1 MRGVTNSD
9 ARLHEVL
16 MDLYLLRLTTRLA
29 DGLARQPEAFR
40 RRHAAYLLAC
50 QNDDGGFGGRDP
62 ASDLYY
68 TAFALRGLAIL
79 GELAPETAA
88 KAAGYVRLRLTGS
101 ATVID
106 FFSLLYACL
115 LIQAATGTDVLTDA
129 AADWPER
136 VAALLESFRTP
147 DGGYGKTPG
156 SAFGSTYQT
165 FLVALCY
172 EMLGRSLPDIN
183 GTVRF
188 VRERRRDD
196 GGFVE
201 MKQMKRPGTNPTAAA
216 VGLLQ
221 MTGALDDATKSSVA
235 EMLSYVQSAEGGLLA
250 NARIPAADLLSTFT
264 GSWTLEECGARDR
277 IDRAAAL
284 RYVRTL
290 ERPDGGFHGGSWDG
304 GFDVEYTF
312 YGLGAVALLEPQAA
326 PTV

>member
-1 MRGVTNSD
+1 LD
-9 ARLHEVL
+9 P
-16 MDLYLLRLTTRLA
+16 YLIRLTTRLA

-40 RRHAAYLLAC
+40 RRHAGYLFAC

-79 GELAPETAA
+79 GELTPETATKSA
-88 KAAGYVRLRLTGS
+88 SYVRLRLAGS

-115 LIQAATGTDVLTDA
+115 LIQSAAGIDVLADA
-129 AADWPER
+129 SSDWPER
-136 VAALLESFRTP
+136 VATLLESFRTP

-156 SAFGSTYQT
+156 AAFGSTYQT

-172 EMLGRSLPDIN
+172 EMLGRSLPDSDAA
-183 GTVRF
+183 GRF
-188 VRERRRDD
+188 IRERRRDD

-201 MKQMKRPGTNPTAAA
+201 MKQMKRTGTNPTAAA

-235 EMLSYVQSAEGGLLA
+235 DMLSHMQSAEGGLLA
-250 NARIPAADLLSTFT
+250 NGRIPVADLLSTFT
-264 GSWTLEECGARDR
+264 GCWTLDECGEPDR

-312 YGLGAVALLEPQAA
+312 YGLGAVALLEPPAGQ
-326 PTV
+326 TV

>member
-1 MRGVTNSD
+1 MATRHRVREASGGEEVTD
-9 ARLHEVL
+9 REPYLARL
-16 MDLYLLRLTTRLA
+16 TATLA
-29 DGLARQPEAFR
+29 TGLAARPAAFR
-40 RRHAAYLLAC
+40 RRHAGYLNSC

-68 TAFALRGLAIL
+68 TAFALRGLALL
-79 GELAPETAA
+79 GELTP
-88 KAAGYVRLRLTGS
+88 KVAGRAGSYIKTRLGGS
-101 ATVID
+101 ATVVD

-115 LIQAATGTDVLTDA
+115 LVQAAGAPDPLEQA
-129 AADWPER
+129 SADWPER

-147 DGGYGKTPG
+147 DGGYGKAPG
-156 SAFGSTYQT
+156 GAFGSTYQT

-172 EMLGRSLPDIN
+172 EMLGRTLPDEPMA
-183 GTVRF
+183 VRF

-201 MKQMKRPGTNPTAAA
+201 MKQMKRSGANPTAAA

-221 MTGALDDATKSSVA
+221 IAGCLTDDITRGVIAS
-235 EMLSYVQSAEGGLLA
+235 LSPLQSPDGGMLA

-264 GSWTLEECGARDR
+264 GCWTLAECGGADR
-277 IDRAAAL
+277 IDRDRAR

-290 ERPDGGFHGGSWDG
+290 ERPEGGFHGGSWDT

-312 YGLGAVALLEPQAA
+312 YGLGAAALLE
-326 PTV
+326 

>member
-1 MRGVTNSD
+1 
-9 ARLHEVL
+9 
-16 MDLYLLRLTTRLA
+16 MDSYLVRLTTRLA
-29 DGLARQPEAFR
+29 DGLAQQPEAFR

-62 ASDLYY
+62 GSDLYY

-79 GELAPETAA
+79 GELTPETATKTA
-88 KAAGYVRLRLTGS
+88 NYVRLRLTGS

-115 LIQAATGTDVLTDA
+115 LIQSAAGIDVLADA

-136 VAALLESFRTP
+136 VASLIESFRTP
-147 DGGYGKTPG
+147 DGGYGKTLG

-172 EMLGRSLPDIN
+172 EMLGRSLPD
-183 GTVRF
+183 TDAAVRF
-188 VRERRRDD
+188 IRERRRED

-201 MKQMKRPGTNPTAAA
+201 IKQMKRTGTNPTAAA

-221 MTGALDDATKSSVA
+221 MTGALDDVTKSSVA
-235 EMLSYVQSAEGGLLA
+235 DMLSPMQSAEGGLLA
-250 NARIPAADLLSTFT
+250 NGRIPVADLLSTFT
-264 GSWTLEECGARDR
+264 GCWTLEECGARDR
-277 IDRAAAL
+277 IDRVAAL

-312 YGLGAVALLEPQAA
+312 YGLGAVALLPA
-326 PTV
+326 PIV